1 MSNSRA
7 QRRAQAERIFD
18 ALGDRT
24 RRAIV
29 DLLAHGPLSV
39 SALAQPLG
47 VSLTAVSQHLQVLEA
62 CGLLKTEKRGRVR
75 FCAMD
80 PDGLDVL
87 DEWLQTHR
95 QLWARRFHLL
105 EQLLHEQP

>member
-1 MSNSRA
+1 MKSRVA
-7 QRRAQAERIFD
+7 RGEQADRIFA
-18 ALGDRT
+18 ALGDGT

-29 DLLAHGPLSV
+29 DLLAHGPLTV

-47 VSLTAVSQHLQVLEA
+47 VSLTAVAQHLQILEA

-80 PDGLDVL
+80 PDGLDAL
-87 DEWLQTHR
+87 EEWVGRHR
-95 QLWARRFHLL
+95 QLWARRFSQL
-105 EQLLHEQP
+105 EEILREDP